1 MKTPSVYFYIIYVS
15 IYYFMANIIGTDV
28 RKNTENNSRL
38 KDVLPM

>member
-15 IYYFMANIIGTDV
+15 IYYFLADIIGPDA